1 MQLVH
6 SRSLAAGRTRS
17 EVQKAQRRVTDAAMR
32 HWVQRLSVPRNF
44 YVQRK
49 ANQAVA
55 DWIAGQFEQWG
66 YAVRRQGSVDNVI
79 ATSNRPAEALAL
91 VGAHYDSVPGTPGAD
106 DNASAV
112 AAMLGCAQAL
122 AGTDAPV
129 CFAAFNCEENGL
141 TGSRDLVNEL
151 REGGVLKVKVSC
163 AHILEMVGYASTQ
176 PGSQRVPAGLPIQ
189 LPSAGDFLGLLAN
202 TNSKLVMHSIVQ
214 CARDYLPD
222 FNCLG
227 LAVPLGAER
236 VMPVLARSDHVPFW
250 DAQIPAVMWT
260 DTSEYRNPNYHQ
272 ESDTPATLNYA
283 FLGQVTQLLVAA
295 VYASVVAG
303 D

>member
-6 SRSLAAGRTRS
+6 SRSLAAGRPRS
-17 EVQKAQRRVTDAAMR
+17 QVQKAQRRVTDSSIG

-44 YVQRK
+44 YVERK

-55 DWIAGQFEQWG
+55 DWIARQFEEWG

-79 ATSNRPAEALAL
+79 ATPNLPADVLTL

-151 REGGVLKVKVSC
+151 REGGMLKVSC
-163 AHILEMVGYASTQ
+163 AHILEMVGYACTQ
-176 PGSQRVPAGLPIQ
+176 PGSQRVPAVLPIH
-189 LPSAGDFLGLLAN
+189 LPSTGDFLGLLAN
-202 TNSKLVMHSIVQ
+202 TSSKLVMQSILQ
-214 CARDYLPD
+214 SARDYLPD

-272 ESDTPATLNYA
+272 ESDTPETLNYA
-283 FLGQVTQLLVAA
+283 FLGQVTQVLVAA
-295 VYASVVAG
+295 VYAGVVAA